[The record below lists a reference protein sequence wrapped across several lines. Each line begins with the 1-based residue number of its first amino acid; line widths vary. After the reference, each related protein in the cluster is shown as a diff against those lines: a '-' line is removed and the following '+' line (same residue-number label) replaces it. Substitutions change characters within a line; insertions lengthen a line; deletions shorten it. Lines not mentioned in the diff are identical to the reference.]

1 MTTKNVNPSG
11 AKIEACESDASCA
24 SIACEI
30 CLAEIPATV
39 AHSME
44 GPDYVHHFCGLNCL
58 EQWQKKAHGEFA
70 TPKK

>member
-11 AKIEACESDASCA
+11 GKIEACENDNSCDVV
-24 SIACEI
+24 SCEI

-39 AHSME
+39 AHSTE

-58 EQWQKKAHGEFA
+58 EQWQKKAHAEFA
-70 TPKK
+70 PLKK

>member
-24 SIACEI
+24 ALSCEI

-58 EQWQKKAHGEFA
+58 EEWQKKARGEVA